1 MEPSKILKVGC
12 PSTAAYVWHTRD
24 LQSFAVL
31 WFASCMKY
39 LCCVTLIVASFLR
52 TAHAE
57 DRDMLIRLDLWLCET
72 EVATG
77 LYWDSEEW
85 VAVSRKISIDDVRWL
100 LRVPFFKPLYFE
112 TKEAQRFGIVED
124 YRSRVSYL
132 KHEDCNIPFFVDEP
146 YRVECS
152 NKNGDAF
159 YFSTETSRFLNA
171 GDLNMPIN
179 PYIDENSRRLG
190 PVLTSGSCEKLTL

>member
-1 MEPSKILKVGC
+1 MEPSKILKVDW

-31 WFASCMKY
+31 WFASCMKN
-39 LCCVTLIVASFLR
+39 LCCVTLIVASFLS

-57 DRDMLIRLDLWLCET
+57 DRDMLLRLDLWLCET

-77 LYWDSEEW
+77 LYWNSEEW
-85 VAVSRKISIDDVRWL
+85 VAVSKDISIDDVRWL
-100 LRVPFFKPLYFE
+100 LRVPTFKIAYWDTE
-112 TKEAQRFGIVED
+112 EAQRFGIVED
-124 YRSRVSYL
+124 YRSRVAYL
-132 KHEDCNIPFFVDEP
+132 DYEDCSIPLRVKAP
-146 YRVECS
+146 YSVRCS
-152 NKNGDAF
+152 DRFGNAF

-171 GDLNMPIN
+171 GDLDMPSN

>member
-1 MEPSKILKVGC
+1 MEPSKILKVGW

-31 WFASCMKY
+31 WFASCMKN

-52 TAHAE
+52 TALAE
-57 DRDMLIRLDLWLCET
+57 DRDMLLRLDLWLCET

-85 VAVSRKISIDDVRWL
+85 VAVSREISIDDVRWL
-100 LRVPFFKPLYFE
+100 LRVPTFKVEYFD
-112 TKEAQRFGIVED
+112 TKEAQRFSIVED

-132 KHEDCNIPFFVDEP
+132 KYEDCTIPRFVNAP

-152 NKNGDAF
+152 NTYGSAF

-171 GDLNMPIN
+171 GDLDMPSN

-190 PVLTSGSCEKLTL
+190 PVLTSGGCEKLTL